1 MTRMRRNERRILLSD
16 NPTIQH
22 DSVKHDK
29 VPWNVIDLLLI
40 LIIWR
45 IMLTDTIMGAVGDQF
60 EHLGFSPALP
70 RS

>member
-1 MTRMRRNERRILLSD
+1 MTRMRRNERGILLSD
-16 NPTIQH
+16 NSTIHH

-29 VPWNVIDLLLI
+29 VLWNVIDLLLI

-60 EHLGFSPALP
+60 EQLGLSPALP